1 MNKTRGSQWRIWDLH
16 VHTPLSIEQNYG
28 GDSPEVWERYI
39 SDLESL
45 PTEIKVLGI
54 NDYIFIDGY
63 KKVLE
68 YKKSGRLANIDLILP
83 VVELRLAKFAG
94 NEKFKRINY
103 HIIFSDEVD
112 ADIIQSQFL
121 NALTAQYKI
130 SPEYSTLTWGGVITR
145 ENLISLGQQIIN
157 SVPEEERSKFS
168 SPIVEGF
175 NNLNLSEEGITNAL
189 KNAKQYF
196 DSKYITAIGKTEWD
210 AIKWDDNTIAEK
222 KTLINSVDVV
232 FTAAKDVE
240 SFNKAK
246 QKLKDA
252 KVNDLLLD
260 CSDAHTFSHQT
271 DIKDRIGHC
280 RTWIKANTTFEGLKQ
295 ILFEP
300 DDRVVISDM
309 HPDQKFDYNIIDYIE
324 LNKAGTWNQ
333 RIYLNPSL
341 NSIIG
346 GRSTG
351 KSNLLSAVAARFHS
365 VHDRPINSYART
377 LADSVRVVWRDKQEL
392 YTKDIEY
399 IPQDYMNKIASDVS
413 ECDKL
418 FMSILLSSDEK
429 RQANDDYHTSISELK
444 VSIQSLISKFFEI
457 RRLLE
462 EKKKRIRE
470 IGDSEGIRRE
480 LSKLE
485 TDKKSIQASL
495 SGDVDAIRNFET
507 LSIKTNSIIEQN
519 RKIQTEIS
527 AIAELIINNPIDV
540 TFSHKYDDN
549 ISEEHALQ
557 IKDLISR
564 IKIEAQS
571 KTDDLLKNIKD
582 NLNHLLEDNKKQI
595 EEIKS
600 SPDYQKGAALVEANK
615 FLVDLDNKIKI
626 QQSLIKSI
634 ENEEKELNR
643 LKENCRTVYNEII
656 ENHLIYIHKIN
667 SLASSMRI
675 QHDDII
681 LESEIIVSPE
691 LRTSLEECLNLRG
704 AEMNEIIDSFCK
716 GYNTLLRENI
726 KSQLQTLI
734 TNALQNKLSYKGGY
748 NAESFLNR
756 ILATNWLILTLQ
768 VTYEGD
774 GFKDMSPGKRSLVIL
789 KLILDF
795 SNKKCPILIDQ
806 PEDNLDN
813 RAIYRDLV
821 NYIRKKKVQ
830 RQIILVTHN
839 PNIVVGAD
847 SELVIVANQ
856 KGKDSPNRDGI
867 KFQYL
872 SESLE
877 DTHFHNYSEDTPTL
891 ERYGIREHVCDILEG
906 GRQAFERREMKY
918 GFKR

>member
-1 MNKTRGSQWRIWDLH
+1 MNKPRGSQWRIWDLH

-28 GDSPEVWERYI
+28 GDTSEVWERYI
-39 SDLESL
+39 SDLENL
-45 PTEIKVLGI
+45 PPDIKVLGI

-68 YKKSGRLANIDLILP
+68 YKRSGRLANIDLILP

-103 HIIFSDEVD
+103 HIIFSDKVD

-130 SPEYSTLTWGGVITR
+130 SPEYSTLTWGGVITK
-145 ENLISLGQQIIN
+145 ENLIYLGQQIIN
-157 SVPEEERSKFS
+157 SVPEEERSKFH

-175 NNLNLSEEGITNAL
+175 NNLNLSEDVIIRAL
-189 KNAKQYF
+189 TNAKQFF
-196 DSKYITAIGKTEWD
+196 DNNYLTAIGKTEWD

-222 KTLINSVDVV
+222 KTLINSVDIV

-240 SFNKAK
+240 SFKRAK
-246 QKLKDA
+246 QRLKEA

-260 CSDAHTFSHQT
+260 CSDAHSFSDQT
-271 DIKDRIGHC
+271 EIKDRIGHC

-300 DDRVVISDM
+300 NDRVVISDT

-333 RIYLNPSL
+333 KIYLNSSL

-351 KSNLLSAVAARFHS
+351 KSNLLSAIAAKFQS
-365 VHDRPINSYART
+365 ASDRPIHSYART
-377 LADSVRVVWRDKQEL
+377 LADSVRVVWRDGQEL
-392 YTKDIEY
+392 YAKDIEY
-399 IPQDYMNKIASDVS
+399 IPQDYMNKIASEAS

-418 FMSILLSSDEK
+418 FMSILLSADEK
-429 RQANDDYHTSISELK
+429 RRANDEYHISISELK

-457 RRLLE
+457 KRLLE
-462 EKKKRIRE
+462 EKRKRIRE

-495 SGDVDAIRNFET
+495 SGDIEVIRNFES
-507 LSIKTNSIIEQN
+507 LSIKINSIYEQN

-527 AIAELIINNPIDV
+527 ALTELIDNNPIEV
-540 TFSHKYDDN
+540 NFTHKFESI
-549 ISEEHALQ
+549 ISEVHA
-557 IKDLISR
+557 IKIRDLISG
-564 IKIEAQS
+564 IKADALT
-571 KTDDLLKNIKD
+571 KTYTLLKSIRDDL
-582 NLNHLLEDNKKQI
+582 NHVLENNKQQI
-595 EEIKS
+595 DEIKS
-600 SPDYQKGAALVEANK
+600 SSDYKKGASLVEANK
-615 FLVDLDNKIKI
+615 FLVDLDKKIKV
-626 QQSLIKSI
+626 QQALITAI
-634 ENEEKELNR
+634 ENEEKDLNR
-643 LKENCRTVYNEII
+643 FKDDWKAVYKEII
-656 ENHLIYIHKIN
+656 ETHLLYISKIN

-675 QHDDII
+675 QHDDIA
-681 LESEIIVSPE
+681 LESEIIVKPE
-691 LRTSLEECLNLRG
+691 LRTSLEECLNLRS
-704 AEMNEIIDSFCK
+704 AEMNEVIDSFCK
-716 GYNTLLRENI
+716 GYDSILRENI
-726 KSQLQTLI
+726 SSQMQVLI
-734 TNALQNKLSYKGGY
+734 TNALQNKLSYKGGH

-756 ILATNWLILTLQ
+756 ILSTNWLILTLQ

-774 GFKDMSPGKRSLVIL
+774 RFKDMSPGKRSLVIL

-821 NYIRKKKVQ
+821 NYIRKKKDQ

-856 KGKDSPNRDGI
+856 KGKDAPNRDGV

-872 SESLE
+872 SGSLE
-877 DTHFHNYSEDTPTL
+877 ETRTSVFSDDTPTL
-891 ERYGIREHVCDILEG
+891 ERCGIREHVCDILEG
-906 GRQAFERREMKY
+906 GKQAFERREMKY